1 MEEDFYK
8 FYFIYRNDEIEI
20 QCKANE
26 KMGEILKR
34 FASKVGEVDNIK
46 SLVFLL
52 SGNIVKEDL
61 TVKEIIGKN
70 IFNLKKILVYS
81 NAPIQKPDVIK
92 KSNNIICPECK
103 EDIRLKINDFKIY
116 LYDCKNGHQINDIF
130 LNEFEKHKILI
141 KEKVTIMNFIFV
153 LHANLIYVHYV
164 IINTIK
170 IIKSLSIK
178 ENIIF
183 VMNIMILI

>member
-70 IFNLKKILVYS
+70 IFKKNFSIFKCSNLK
-81 NAPIQKPDVIK
+81 
-92 KSNNIICPECK
+92 
-103 EDIRLKINDFKIY
+103 
-116 LYDCKNGHQINDIF
+116 
-130 LNEFEKHKILI
+130 
-141 KEKVTIMNFIFV
+141 T
-153 LHANLIYVHYV
+153 
-164 IINTIK
+164 
-170 IIKSLSIK
+170 
-178 ENIIF
+178 
-183 VMNIMILI
+183 